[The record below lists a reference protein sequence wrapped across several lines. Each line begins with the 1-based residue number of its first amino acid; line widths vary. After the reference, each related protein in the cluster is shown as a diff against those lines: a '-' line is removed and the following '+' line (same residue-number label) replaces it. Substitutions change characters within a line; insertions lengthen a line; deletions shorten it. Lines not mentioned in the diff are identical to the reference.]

1 MRRFF
6 FGCAQREPKVFQGGN
21 GKLVVACNDQFP
33 ISPQENIWVWL
44 RQSLEK
50 IAHSGDNFRF
60 SSDLVAFYAKA
71 RTYFER
77 KG

>member
-1 MRRFF
+1 MSALPTTKQKPRIY
-6 FGCAQREPKVFQGGN
+6 AW
-21 GKLVVACNDQFP
+21 QFLH
-33 ISPQENIWVWL
+33 SPQENIWVWL

-50 IAHSGDNFRF
+50 IAHSGDNFQF
-60 SSDLVAFYAKA
+60 CSEMVAFYAKA